1 MRELI
6 AQGKK
11 SGNRQPKGRRVG
23 TDHSPRE
30 EEREQIAKGK
40 KSGNR
45 QTKGR
50 RERERENQEPEGTA
64 ERTDRMRGVRNVRK
78 LGDARKAG
86 HTELQCTLGQM

>member
-50 RERERENQEPEGTA
+50 RERERERTKSLKEQQR
-64 ERTDRMRGVRNVRK
+64 ERT
-78 LGDARKAG
+78 
-86 HTELQCTLGQM
+86 E